1 MKQNFLIK
9 NSRSNSPWRSD
20 GSGSHDG
27 FYSVNFCKIRYF
39 DFFLGQP
46 IFEMSFINTLEA
58 LLDNWTEFCKLASG
72 YKMYEN
78 WVSTITSKEQS
89 PWDIGV
95 NSEAFTGSR
104 CPHRRQLDTCG
115 EGECGGGTS
124 FKIRDVGHSKER
136 YDTGRV
142 AITWYVTLSHCHTVT
157 LSTSSPL
164 TG

>member
-1 MKQNFLIK
+1 
-9 NSRSNSPWRSD
+9 
-20 GSGSHDG
+20 
-27 FYSVNFCKIRYF
+27 
-39 DFFLGQP
+39 
-46 IFEMSFINTLEA
+46 MSFINTLEA

-157 LSTSSPL
+157 LSHCHTSHCQHHHHWPASCSPGKVWSIVVKDEQIIWASL
-164 TG
+164 LS